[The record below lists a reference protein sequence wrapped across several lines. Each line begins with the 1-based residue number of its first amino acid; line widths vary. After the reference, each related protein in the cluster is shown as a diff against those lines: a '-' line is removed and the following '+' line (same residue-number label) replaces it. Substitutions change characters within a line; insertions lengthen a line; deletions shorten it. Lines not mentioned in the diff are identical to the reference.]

1 MTQRILIALSVL
13 VMAVSLGAYFFQSK
27 KIAERSEV
35 QQLDREVT
43 TQTSTPKLSQ
53 IDPAPTQI
61 INDSN
66 RTSPPV
72 ITTANYSGNQNPSVV
87 ATPGSALLPPSIQE
101 ERLLPG
107 SLIPSP
113 GGVLPNAPS
122 GALRYSALLSFVN
135 DIKVVAQTDGII
147 LDILVDEG
155 SIVSKDSVMVQ
166 IDNRLASAEKEEI
179 GRAHV

>member
-101 ERLLPG
+101 E
-107 SLIPSP
+107 
-113 GGVLPNAPS
+113 
-122 GALRYSALLSFVN
+122 
-135 DIKVVAQTDGII
+135 
-147 LDILVDEG
+147 
-155 SIVSKDSVMVQ
+155 
-166 IDNRLASAEKEEI
+166 I